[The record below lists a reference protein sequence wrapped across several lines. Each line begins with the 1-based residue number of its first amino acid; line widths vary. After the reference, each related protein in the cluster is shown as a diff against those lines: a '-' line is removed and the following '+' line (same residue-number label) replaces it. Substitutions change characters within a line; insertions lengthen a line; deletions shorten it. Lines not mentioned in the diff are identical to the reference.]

1 MSMVKI
7 GFVST
12 IDSDDLVFEEAYK
25 EIKKFGIEFKILDYK
40 CNRKELGLFRVY

>member
-1 MSMVKI
+1 MVKI

-40 CNRKELGLFRVY
+40 CSRKEFE